1 MESNGKAT
9 LFPKL
14 EKFAA
19 GLMASMVDEAT
30 RAIVKSSS
38 RGKKNPR
45 EIVRTSKFPRKKTK
59 VKPLIV
65 GWKTEVFN
73 WIERLNQS

>member
-1 MESNGKAT
+1 
-9 LFPKL
+9 
-14 EKFAA
+14 
-19 GLMASMVDEAT
+19 MVDEAT